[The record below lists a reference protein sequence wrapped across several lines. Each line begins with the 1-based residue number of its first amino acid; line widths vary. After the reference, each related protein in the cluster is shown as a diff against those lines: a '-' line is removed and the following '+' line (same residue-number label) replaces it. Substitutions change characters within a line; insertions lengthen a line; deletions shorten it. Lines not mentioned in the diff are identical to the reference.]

1 MNLNY
6 ENIADNQDNLNINI
20 TETLEEDRFEN
31 ELLEIIDKTIEAND
45 NPDKLGFACLLLTG
59 FFSAKMTQNCLSIVF
74 KIINFLIDA
83 KFPKSFD
90 ELAQIIL

>member
-1 MNLNY
+1 M
-6 ENIADNQDNLNINI
+6 NINI

-31 ELLEIIDKTIEAND
+31 ELLEKIDKTIKANYK
-45 NPDKLGFACLLLTG
+45 PDKLGFACLLLAG
-59 FFSAKMTQNCLSIVF
+59 FLSAKMTQNCLSIVF